1 MRSLSGR
8 HHDLPLLNQDQAA
21 EALAV
26 PPRTL
31 ERWRSH
37 GGGPPFV
44 RVGRHVRYRFRD
56 LQAWIESRTFKST
69 SEADRSN

>member
-1 MRSLSGR
+1 MPSLSGR
-8 HHDLPLLNQDQAA
+8 HDDLPLLNQDQAA

-31 ERWRSH
+31 ERWRYQ

-44 RVGRHVRYRFRD
+44 RVGRHVRYRLRD
-56 LQAWIESRTFKST
+56 LCQWLDDRTFRST
-69 SEADRSN
+69 AEAERSH

>member
-1 MRSLSGR
+1 MTSLTGR
-8 HHDLPLLNQDQAA
+8 HDDLPLLNIEQAA

-31 ERWRSH
+31 EAWRFR

-44 RVGRHVRYRFRD
+44 RMGRHIRYRVGD
-56 LQAWIESRTFKST
+56 LRAWIEDHTFTST
-69 SEADRSN
+69 AEADLAR